1 MPDLNRDHVSSVWR
15 AGPQPRSCEFR
26 VARRTS
32 TAKWSERRMSER
44 LSEDMSERMSE
55 DVSEKMSDRMQKIC
69 QKECQKEC
77 QTECQKECQK
87 IQKES
92 EAHVNKMS
100 ERMSEYEKVC
110 LSESMGITRS
120 KVKVTGSSAGNRM
133 YVSQPSPSQLFCS
146 VIL

>member
-1 MPDLNRDHVSSVWR
+1 MPDLNRDHVRPVWL
-15 AGPQPRSCEFR
+15 AGPQPRSCEFS

-44 LSEDMSERMSE
+44 LSEALSERMS
-55 DVSEKMSDRMQKIC
+55 DKMQKTC

-87 IQKES
+87 ICQKES

-120 KVKVTGSSAGNRM
+120 KVKVTGSSPPVR
-133 YVSQPSPSQLFCS
+133 
-146 VIL
+146 